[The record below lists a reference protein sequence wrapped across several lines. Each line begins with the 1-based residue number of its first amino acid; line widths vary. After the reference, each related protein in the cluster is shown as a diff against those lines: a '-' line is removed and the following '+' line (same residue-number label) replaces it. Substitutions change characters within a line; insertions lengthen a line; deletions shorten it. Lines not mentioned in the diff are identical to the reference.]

1 MSAALPTRLLAAS
14 AVLSAVMTAACQ
26 SMEPSDNPLEPVA
39 VEAVGGSAPA
49 APAAEAD
56 DRFDSFD
63 DVGFVMSSEQLRS
76 GEAPAPSADS
86 DAADAAADGGD
97 ADADAADAAGDA
109 ADAADA
115 AAEEAVEDVAAPA
128 PAPVAAGWAASAPAA
143 APAMVGAAFGSA
155 SWPVRLVRT
164 LPETQPPRAILGL
177 ADGREIVVSPGSMVP
192 DQNLVVMA
200 IGKQTAEVARVVPAG
215 DHAVVSPMTLTAL
228 Y

>member
-14 AVLSAVMTAACQ
+14 AVFSAVMTAACQ

-56 DRFDSFD
+56 DRFASFD

-76 GEAPAPSADS
+76 GEAPAPSAD
-86 DAADAAADGGD
+86 ADAAD
-97 ADADAADAAGDA
+97 ADADAGDAAADAAVDATDA
-109 ADAADA
+109 ADAGT
-115 AAEEAVEDVAAPA
+115 EEAVEDVAAPA
-128 PAPVAAGWAASAPAA
+128 PAPVSAGWAASAPAA

-155 SWPVRLVRT
+155 GWPVRLVRT